1 MKEIIT
7 ENEVSRR
14 SILKGAAAGA
24 AALTIGGVGASTL
37 GTSVASAADALKV
50 SFGSNNSNGPG
61 PQQDAA
67 WTAAAKFNDPALDVA
82 LNVVDHNNF
91 QNNINSYLQG
101 TPDNV
106 FDWFSGYRMQFFAQK
121 GLLTPIDDLW
131 KKIGPNYTA
140 GFSGASTGLDGKKYL
155 VPTDWYPWAVHYRKS
170 VWKKAGVNPAS
181 IKTIADLINACKVFK
196 AKGYTPIAQA
206 DKGGW
211 EAQGVF
217 DIINMR
223 TNGFKFHMDLT
234 AGRASWTDPRVQKV
248 FTNWK
253 SLLPYMSAHPLD
265 LGDQDAGKLVI
276 QKKAAMIIMGS
287 FTSGLYP
294 KADYPDLAL
303 FPFPIIDS
311 ANGTDS
317 IDAPIDGVLASTTAA
332 SNLVASEALMEFI
345 GSTKFSGIIQAISPG
360 LFANKN
366 SSVPADPFI
375 QSQVK
380 LVQGTKHVAQFFDRD
395 SRPDFAGPIFG
406 PALQK
411 FLTGG
416 DSKAIATNLA
426 AQWAALPPA

>member
-14 SILKGAAAGA
+14 SVLKGAAAGA
-24 AALTIGGVGASTL
+24 AALTVGGVGASTL
-37 GTSVASAADALKV
+37 GASAANAVTYDV
-50 SFGSNNSNGPG
+50 SFGSNNTTVPG
-61 PQQDAA
+61 PEQDAA
-67 WTAAAKFNDPALDVA
+67 WTAAAKAEGINVA
-82 LNVVDHNNF
+82 LNAVDHNNF
-91 QNNINSYLQG
+91 QNAINSYLQG

-106 FDWFSGYRMQFFAQK
+106 FDWFAGYRMQFFAKK

-131 KKIGPNYTA
+131 KKIGSNYTA
-140 GFSGASTGLDGKKYL
+140 GFAGASTGLDGKKYL
-155 VPTDWYPWAVHYRKS
+155 VPTDWYPWGIHYRKS

-181 IKTIADLINACKVFK
+181 IKTMADLINACKVFK
-196 AKGYTPIAQA
+196 SKGITPIAQA

-211 EAQGVF
+211 EAMGVF

-234 AGRASWTDPRVQKV
+234 AGRVSWTDPRVQKV
-248 FTNWK
+248 FANWK
-253 SLLPYMSAHPLD
+253 ALKPYMSAHPLD
-265 LGDQDAGKLVI
+265 LNWDDAAKLVV
-276 QKKAAMIIMGS
+276 QKKAAMQIIGS
-287 FTSGLYP
+287 FTSGQYS

-303 FPFPIIDS
+303 IPFPIIDS

-317 IDAPIDGVLASTTAA
+317 IDAPIDGVLASSTAA

-345 GSTKFSGIIQAISPG
+345 GSTKFSGILQSIQPG
-360 LFANKN
+360 LFANKY
-366 SSVPADPFI
+366 SAVPSDPFI

-380 LVQGTKHVAQFFDRD
+380 LVNSTKHVAQFFDRD

-411 FLTGG
+411 YLGGG
-416 DSKAIATNLA
+416 DPKAIASDLK
-426 AQWAALPPA
+426 AQWDALPPA